1 MEASEKL
8 AILSPKKAALHG
20 MICSDGHFC
29 MFARNRGKVHASYR
43 IVLAEPNAEIR
54 KLFSRLVWEIYGLRT
69 RDKPGLGIVRAFG
82 IEMMR
87 DLLPYG
93 PYGKLKWVAPLGHLN
108 RLSARAWARSY
119 FDGDGDVHF
128 SAVISKCRVR
138 AKSVNLP
145 GLESVK
151 ALLWSFFKIECKI
164 YRIKKPASPNW
175 SQAYEL
181 DIITLESLL
190 KYEELVGFNH
200 PAKRRK
206 LRQVV
211 KAIELSRRLS

>member
-1 MEASEKL
+1 
-8 AILSPKKAALHG
+8 

-29 MFARNRGKVHASYR
+29 MFAMNRGKVHASYR
-43 IVLAEPNAEIR
+43 IVLAEPNVETR
-54 KLFSRLVWEIYGLRT
+54 GLFSRLVWEIYGLRT
-69 RDKPGLGIVRAFG
+69 HDKPRLGIVRAFG

-93 PYGKLKWVAPLGHLN
+93 PYGKLEWAAPVRHLN
-108 RLSARAWARSY
+108 GASARAWARSY
-119 FDGDGDVHF
+119 FDGDGDVHV

-138 AKSVNLP
+138 AKSVNIS

-151 ALLWSFFKIECKI
+151 ALLWSFFEIECKI
-164 YRIKKPASPNW
+164 YRIKKSANPNW

-181 DIITLESLL
+181 DIISTESLL
-190 KYEELVGFNH
+190 RFEELVGFNH

-206 LRQVV
+206 LRQIV
-211 KAIELSRRLS
+211 KAIELSSRPKPAKLGVAGSNPAGPANLPF